1 MSKFTCPYCYGQH
14 DLRAVD
20 MKCSFN
26 IPGKPDKCVHTGSG
40 QVQKDARG
48 FIPVA
53 DKSRCAKC
61 QSAKKIYFCPETK
74 KEIPS
79 DFLEEKNGF
88 SIALLGAKATGK
100 SNYIGVLVHE
110 IRKKMTARFNCT
122 LSLSSS
128 EESKMYYDRYYYE
141 PLFKSGKVVQA
152 TTAGDEIPP
161 MIFPLRFLDNK
172 NRISKT
178 AILSFYDTAGEN
190 LDSKSDMHVRNRY
203 IPNADGIIILL
214 DPLQVPAIREQLE
227 GKIPLPAQNS
237 DVIDVLSRVVETIRE
252 VKNVRGT
259 IKTPIALVFTKIDAL
274 EEFDILR
281 DDSILKEESEHL
293 NRGVF
298 VNTDFESV
306 DIEIRD
312 LLENWLDAE
321 LIQLMKN
328 FEKCSF
334 FGLTSLGG
342 VPKGDNLGGKIKPR
356 RVLDP
361 LLWLLA
367 EGKYIKVAKK

>member
-1 MSKFTCPYCYGQH
+1 MRKFTCPYCYGQH
-14 DLRAVD
+14 DVRDVD
-20 MKCSFN
+20 MKCAFN
-26 IPGKPDKCVHTGSG
+26 IPGKPDKCVHTGNN

-48 FIPVA
+48 FIPLV
-53 DKSRCAKC
+53 DKVRCSKC
-61 QSAKKIYFCPETK
+61 QSAKKSYFCPERK
-74 KEIPS
+74 KEIPIE
-79 DFLEEKNGF
+79 FLEEKNGF
-88 SIALLGAKATGK
+88 SVALLGAKASGK

-110 IRKKMTARFNCT
+110 IRKKMTSRFNCT

-128 EESKMYYDRYYYE
+128 EESKRYYDAYYYE

-152 TTAGDEIPP
+152 TSTEEIPP

-172 NRISKT
+172 NRITKT

-190 LDSKSDMHVRNRY
+190 LDSKGDMHIKNRY

-214 DPLQVPAIREQLE
+214 DPLQIPAIREQLQ

-237 DVIDVLSRVVETIRE
+237 DIIDVLSRVVETIRE
-252 VKNVRGT
+252 VKNVRGK

-281 DDSILKEESEHL
+281 EDSILKEESAHL
-293 NRGVF
+293 SRGVF

-306 DIEIRD
+306 DIEIKD

-321 LIQLMKN
+321 VIQLMKN

-334 FGLTSLGG
+334 FGLSSLGG
-342 VPKGDNLGGKIKPR
+342 VPQGDSLKGKINPR

-367 EGKYIKVAKK
+367 EGKYIKVVKK